1 MQYIEIHIKEID
13 IQKRELMFAS
23 LPSFGFSQFEELDAA
38 IKAYAS
44 SADADMEGLKE
55 WIKGQALHFDV
66 SILEETNWNASWE
79 ANFQPVEIPGKIL
92 VRADFHP
99 SIENVIYD
107 IVITPKMSFGTGHH
121 ATTRMMMEAM
131 FEIDFTGKSV
141 LDFGTGTGILA
152 ILAEKM
158 GASHVLAIDNDQWS
172 YENALENIQKNHATK
187 VTVQLKDDLL
197 DLDSF
202 DIILANINK
211 NVLTEHALDLR
222 KLLVSN
228 GCLLISG
235 LLSTDYEDIC
245 LKYDSLFGSK
255 VKHYSESGWIALSF
269 KL

>member
-13 IQKRELMFAS
+13 IEKRELMFAS

-55 WIKGQALHFDV
+55 WMKSHVLHFDV
-66 SILEETNWNASWE
+66 AILEETNWNASWE

-99 SIENVIYD
+99 SNENVIYD

-131 FEIDFTGKSV
+131 FEIDFTGKRV

-158 GASHVLAIDNDQWS
+158 GASDVLAIDNDQWS

-211 NVLTEHALDLR
+211 NVLTEHVLDLR
-222 KLLVSN
+222 QLLVSN
-228 GCLLISG
+228 GCLIISG
-235 LLSTDYEDIC
+235 LLSTDYEDIR
-245 LKYDSLFGSK
+245 LKYDSLFGFNI
-255 VKHYSESGWIALSF
+255 KHFSESGWIALTF